1 MQKTRPYELHRIRF
15 KDCPNFKFLNHHCHK
30 IICQKHL
37 KLKLEIGGD
46 DWQYGGDLD
55 TLGGVEESQGESRT
69 ENEDT
74 ITEEESEQEESEEEQ
89 GEEEDDAIPEDIDYE
104 DESRKKVF
112 EWLKRIEELER
123 TSKR

>member
-1 MQKTRPYELHRIRF
+1 M
-15 KDCPNFKFLNHHCHK
+15 
-30 IICQKHL
+30 
-37 KLKLEIGGD
+37 
-46 DWQYGGDLD
+46 D
-55 TLGGVEESQGESRT
+55 TLGGVEESQGESST

-104 DESRKKVF
+104 EESRKKVF

>member
-1 MQKTRPYELHRIRF
+1 MQKTRPCELHRIRF
-15 KDCPNFKFLNHHCHK
+15 KDCPNFKFLNHHCHRT
-30 IICQKHL
+30 ICQKHL
-37 KLKLEIGGD
+37 KLKLDIGGD

-55 TLGGVEESQGESRT
+55 TLGGVEESQGESST

-74 ITEEESEQEESEEEQ
+74 ITEESEQEESEEEQ

-104 DESRKKVF
+104 EESRKKVF

>member
-1 MQKTRPYELHRIRF
+1 MQKTRPCELHRIRF
-15 KDCPNFKFLNHHCHK
+15 KDCPNFKFLNHHCHRT
-30 IICQKHL
+30 ICQKHL

-55 TLGGVEESQGESRT
+55 TLGGLEESQGKSST

-89 GEEEDDAIPEDIDYE
+89 GEEEEYAIPEDIDYE
-104 DESRKKVF
+104 EESRKKVF

>member
-1 MQKTRPYELHRIRF
+1 MQKTRPCELHRIRF
-15 KDCPNFKFLNHHCHK
+15 KDCPNFKFLNHHCHRTL
-30 IICQKHL
+30 CQKHL

-55 TLGGVEESQGESRT
+55 TLGGVEESQGESST

-104 DESRKKVF
+104 EESRKKVF